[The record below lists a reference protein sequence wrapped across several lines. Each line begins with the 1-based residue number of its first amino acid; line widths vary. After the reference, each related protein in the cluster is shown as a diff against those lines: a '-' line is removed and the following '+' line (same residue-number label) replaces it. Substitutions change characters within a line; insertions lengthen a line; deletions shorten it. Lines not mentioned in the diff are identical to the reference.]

1 MSGNRDVVD
10 ELFNE
15 WMADKPYFCDTNSE
29 EYVVYEVSFR
39 AGFEARKPAAELS
52 RLWNRIGKIEHSHTE
67 TIAAKDGEI
76 KFLKDLVL
84 GMVKRMDALEQKMRS
99 EGIVLRR
106 HEAAINDRNVG

>member
-10 ELFNE
+10 ELFDE
-15 WMADKPYFCDTNSE
+15 WMADNSDLQPYFCDPNA
-29 EYVVYEVSFR
+29 VSFR

-52 RLWNRIGKIEHSHTE
+52 RLWNRIGVIENSHTE
-67 TIAAKDGEI
+67 AIAAKDGEV

-106 HEAAINDRNVG
+106 HELAINDWNAG